1 MTGQVTGPPVQERQE
16 PSIPDRKVREKSVI
30 RQYTEAFLIAIL
42 LALVI
47 RTFVVQAFK
56 IPSGSMLPTLQIGD
70 HLLVNKFLYG
80 AEIPFL
86 DWRMPGLRNP
96 QRGDIIVFKFPQDEG
111 RDFIKRVIALP
122 GEKVEIRG
130 KRVLINGKSLEEPY
144 SVHLDRAIQETPHSP
159 RDNFSPVEVPQGQ
172 LFVMGDNR
180 DYSMDSRFWGF
191 LDMKKIKGKAFL
203 IYWSWDRDRF
213 QPRWGRIGNVVR

>member
-1 MTGQVTGPPVQERQE
+1 MTQQMTTQPTEGREEPGLPERPVQE
-16 PSIPDRKVREKSVI
+16 KSVV
-30 RQYTEAFLIAIL
+30 RQYAEAFLIAIV
-42 LALVI
+42 LALLI

-70 HLLVNKFLYG
+70 HILVNKFLYG

-86 DWRMPGLRNP
+86 GWRIPSLRNP

-130 KRVLINGKSLEEPY
+130 KRVLINGEPLEEPY

-159 RDNFSPVEVPQGQ
+159 RDYFSPVEVPQGQ

-180 DYSMDSRFWGF
+180 DYSMDSRFWGY

-213 QPRWGRIGNVVR
+213 RPRWGRIGKGVR